1 MATTHKKTSSL
12 LVLLGLALALMWP
25 GNAVRAQEAEQL
37 RNEANAGT
45 VRVLAAGVD
54 TAHMLHELAATLNK
68 TGSLRILPIMGGGG
82 IQNVIDTLYL
92 RGIDMALV
100 RYDMLDLLRA
110 QKTYGTIEKRIRY
123 VTKLFDE
130 EIHVVARREITSVE
144 QLAGLRVNYGDP
156 GSGTFERADR
166 IFRTLG
172 VGAIPVSY
180 STSQALEK
188 VRSGEI
194 AATVHVGPRPS
205 PFVRQFDADD
215 GVHLLAVPLI
225 SGLEDLYK
233 RASLDHKDY
242 PDLIPQGQSISTLS
256 VETFLAV
263 YNWPKKNERSIKVD
277 TFVTTFF
284 DRLAEVQQPDRH
296 PKWRE
301 VALLTEVK
309 GLAPSQGGAG
319 LGHCQCGQ
327 ATGPERTGDRR
338 GGEAAQA
345 PVRGLPELPAPV
357 EGPRAAAPG
366 PTAAATRKQREP
378 DLDKRRQPA
387 ARRAVH
393 GLPALAGAE
402 NRVGAIGAADRPRAV
417 CTV

>member
-37 RNEANAGT
+37 RNDANAGT

-215 GVHLLAVPLI
+215 GVHLLSVPLI

-233 RASLDHKDY
+233 RAALDHKDY
-242 PDLIPQGQSISTLS
+242 PDLIPQGQSVNTLS

-301 VALLTEVK
+301 VALLNEVK
-309 GLAPSQGGAG
+309 GWRRLKVAQDWVTANAVKQQAQSE
-319 LGHCQCGQ
+319 Q
-327 ATGPERTGDRR
+327 ATAAVAKPLKRQF
-338 GGEAAQA
+338 EAFLSYLRQSKVREQQRQAQ
-345 PVRGLPELPAPV
+345 PQP
-357 EGPRAAAPG
+357 
-366 PTAAATRKQREP
+366 
-378 DLDKRRQPA
+378 QPA
-387 ARRAVH
+387 SSENQTSTS
-393 GLPALAGAE
+393 GANQQLE
-402 NRVGAIGAADRPRAV
+402 ELFTDFLRWRERK
-417 CTV
+417 TE

>member
-1 MATTHKKTSSL
+1 MATTHKKLSSL
-12 LVLLGLALALMWP
+12 LVLLGFALAMMCP

-82 IQNVIDTLYL
+82 IQNIIDTLYL
-92 RGIDMALV
+92 QGIDMALV

-130 EIHVVARREITSVE
+130 EIHVVARREINSIE

-172 VGAIPVSY
+172 VAAIPVSY

-205 PFVRQFDADD
+205 PFVRQFDSDD
-215 GVHLLAVPLI
+215 GVRLLSVPLI
-225 SGLEDLYK
+225 SGLEDLYR
-233 RASLDHKDY
+233 RATLDHKDY
-242 PDLIPQGQSISTLS
+242 PDLIAQGQSVSTLS

-263 YNWPKKNERSIKVD
+263 YNWRKKNERSIKVD

-301 VALLTEVK
+301 VALLTEVPGWRRLK
-309 GLAPSQGGAG
+309 VAQDWVVANADKQRVQSE
-319 LGHCQCGQ
+319 Q
-327 ATGPERTGDRR
+327 ATAAVAKPLKRQFEAFLSYLRQSKVREQQRQAQPEPQPAS
-338 GGEAAQA
+338 GEN
-345 PVRGLPELPAPV
+345 
-357 EGPRAAAPG
+357 RA
-366 PTAAATRKQREP
+366 PTAGANQQLEELFTDFLRWREQ
-378 DLDKRRQPA
+378 KTQ
-387 ARRAVH
+387 
-393 GLPALAGAE
+393 
-402 NRVGAIGAADRPRAV
+402 
-417 CTV
+417 

>member
-37 RNEANAGT
+37 RNDANAGT

-242 PDLIPQGQSISTLS
+242 PDLIPQGQSVSTLS

-301 VALLTEVK
+301 VALLTEV
-309 GLAPSQGGAG
+309 QGWRRLKVA
-319 LGHCQCGQ
+319 QDWVAANAVKQQAQSEQ
-327 ATGPERTGDRR
+327 ATAAVAKPLKRQF
-338 GGEAAQA
+338 EAFLSYLRQSKVREQQRQAQ
-345 PVRGLPELPAPV
+345 PQP
-357 EGPRAAAPG
+357 
-366 PTAAATRKQREP
+366 
-378 DLDKRRQPA
+378 QPA
-387 ARRAVH
+387 SSENQTSTS
-393 GLPALAGAE
+393 GANQQLE
-402 NRVGAIGAADRPRAV
+402 ELFTDFLRWRERK
-417 CTV
+417 TE